1 MLINFSFSNFKSYRD
16 EQQFSMQRPT
26 TAQKHEE
33 GDWERKDISTVAG
46 IYGGNASGKS
56 AFMDAFQFVTN
67 YIINGF
73 DPNFDIAEWLRPFK
87 LDESSRDKAAD
98 FLIDFLGTDGARYT
112 YELSIKNDEIDYETL
127 RAYSGNRSNRIFER
141 VRTEKGYSYKYGRAF
156 TGAKKTYEQMT
167 RPETPYLSVLYAV
180 NSAII
185 KPACEFFRYRT
196 GFYKADLFE
205 CELFNIRKGLKKGA
219 PTAKALADLMAN
231 TELGISVVQTKDLLE
246 ELQESSQQPGDPRE
260 GGYEDLASGIL
271 ALSQP
276 ELSREERRRRA
287 QNLAKQK
294 PEPIYEFSFT
304 HRGKDGFEESFTEDE
319 ESRGTLAVLAFFSL
333 ALRLLSV
340 RSVGFIDE
348 VDSSLHPNYVQ
359 ELVALFKDPRTNP
372 HQSQLIFTT
381 HDVSLITRTG
391 ADRRILDQDQ
401 IWLVE
406 KDSDGASTIYPVTSI
421 QQSRWDENFGRNYIH
436 GIYGAAPRPDFHEAF
451 IQAASDLRDADVEL
465 TASEFGGDA

>member
-26 TAQKHEE
+26 NAQKHEE
-33 GDWERKDISTVAG
+33 GEWERKDISTVAG

-56 AFMDAFQFVTN
+56 AFVDAFRFITDYV
-67 YIINGF
+67 INGF
-73 DPNFDIAEWLRPFK
+73 DPNFDVSEWLRPFR
-87 LDESSRDKAAD
+87 LDETSRKEPSE
-98 FLIDFLGTDGARYT
+98 FLVDFLGTDGTRYS
-112 YELSIKNDEIDYETL
+112 YELSLRAGEIEFETL
-127 RAYSGNRSNRIFER
+127 RAYNGNRSNRIFER
-141 VRTEKGYSYKYGRAF
+141 ERINGGYAYKYGRAF
-156 TGAKKTYEQMT
+156 AGAKKTYEQMT

-180 NSAII
+180 NSAVV

-196 GFYKADLFE
+196 GFYEADLFE
-205 CELFNIRKGLKKGA
+205 CELLNIRKGLKKGA

-231 TELGISVVQTKDLLE
+231 TDLGISVVQTKDLLE
-246 ELQESSQQPGDPRE
+246 ELQEFSQQPGDPRE

-276 ELSREERRRRA
+276 KLSREERRRRA
-287 QNLAKQK
+287 QTLAQLK
-294 PEPIYEFSFT
+294 PEPTYEFSFT
-304 HRGKDGFEESFTEDE
+304 HKGKDGFEESFTEDE

-333 ALRLLSV
+333 ALRLQSV

-359 ELVALFKDPRTNP
+359 ELVSLFKDPRTNP

-391 ADRRILDQDQ
+391 ADQRILDQDQ

-406 KDSDGASTIYPVTSI
+406 KDAEGASEIYPVTSI
-421 QQSRWDENFGRNYIH
+421 PSRWDENFGRNYIH
-436 GIYGAAPRPDFHEAF
+436 GIYGASPRPDFHEAF
-451 IQAASDLRDADVEL
+451 IRAAEDLARANVEL